1 MKITDRRTFK
11 KSFVLPSNYISRKIQ
26 RNSQHLFV
34 KESSGKISSIDS
46 KKVLEIEKKHR
57 YIFSCEKNES
67 LSQSTSQLRA
77 FLFREEIV
85 NCDNKD
91 LASVC
96 DSNCQRDQDCLLIN
110 SISLENYPQIEE
122 FEIFHKLDTFFLN
135 DSSFFFEYHPVSV
148 PDFLSNKTLLLI
160 ETEFFCSFLGEN
172 SQSSLELDLQKE
184 INRNKNLEKKELL
197 DSQKILQQ
205 KEKIESQQDTIHNL
219 QVNAQNLKT
228 KFDQIEM
235 ELKQLLKKK

>member
-1 MKITDRRTFK
+1 M
-11 KSFVLPSNYISRKIQ
+11 
-26 RNSQHLFV
+26 
-34 KESSGKISSIDS
+34 
-46 KKVLEIEKKHR
+46 LEIEKKHR

-135 DSSFFFEYHPVSV
+135 ESSFFFEYLPVRV
-148 PDFLSNKTLLLI
+148 PGSLSNQSLLLII
-160 ETEFFCSFLGEN
+160 ETEFFCSFVGEN
-172 SQSSLELDLQKE
+172 GSISIDQYLQKE
-184 INRNKNLEKKELL
+184 KKINRRLEKKELL
-197 DSQKILQQ
+197 DSQQIKQQ
-205 KEKIESQQDTIHNL
+205 EEKIELLEDTIHDL
-219 QVNAQNLKT
+219 QDTDHNLKS
-228 KFDQIEM
+228 KFDQIEK
-235 ELKQLLKKK
+235 ELQQLLNKK

>member
-1 MKITDRRTFK
+1 MHKC
-11 KSFVLPSNYISRKIQ
+11 SFN
-26 RNSQHLFV
+26 
-34 KESSGKISSIDS
+34 
-46 KKVLEIEKKHR
+46 
-57 YIFSCEKNES
+57 CEKNSALTES
-67 LSQSTSQLRA
+67 FSQQTA
-77 FLFREEIV
+77 FLFREEKV
-85 NCDNKD
+85 MCDSKEF
-91 LASVC
+91 ASVC
-96 DSNCQRDQDCLLIN
+96 DSDCQKNQNCLLIN
-110 SISLENYPQIEE
+110 LISIEDSPQIGQ
-122 FEIFHKLDTFFLN
+122 FEIFQKLDTFFLN